1 MAILNEKNDF
11 TKGTIHLMITD
22 KCNRRCPDC
31 CNNQYN
37 ISDIPVATSKDFIE
51 AKHVYLT
58 GGEPFAYGDPCLI
71 AERLKM
77 YYPNIEKI
85 IARKDQKGFCIE
97 YIINGKQS
105 DSFYSNLTKNQIYIF
120 LETLNRL
127 LYKNVTIT
135 GCQDIEDHKTSNTDL
150 IINLI
155 NLWNQSNV

>member
-1 MAILNEKNDF
+1 MTIKRSEIDFLVNDINEQLKNF
-11 TKGTIHLMITD
+11 
-22 KCNRRCPDC
+22 
-31 CNNQYN
+31 
-37 ISDIPVATSKDFIE
+37 
-51 AKHVYLT
+51 YLS
-58 GGEPFAYGDPCLI
+58 
-71 AERLKM
+71 
-77 YYPNIEKI
+77 NIEKI
-85 IARKDQKGFCIE
+85 IARKGQKGFCIE

-105 DSFYSNLTKNQIYIF
+105 DSFYSNLTKNQVYIF